1 LEKLLRGKTP
11 PLIRLFG
18 GTTLTL
24 HSLSIQA
31 DGAIKLAYFAGP
43 L

>member
-1 LEKLLRGKTP
+1 LEKLLRGKT